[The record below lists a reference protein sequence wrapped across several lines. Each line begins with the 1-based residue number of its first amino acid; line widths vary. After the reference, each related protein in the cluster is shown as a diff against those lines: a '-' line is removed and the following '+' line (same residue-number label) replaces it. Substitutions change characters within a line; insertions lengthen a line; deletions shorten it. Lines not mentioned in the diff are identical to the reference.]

1 MSSTPKAPRPVFFE
15 DAANDRLT
23 AIITALAAE
32 VAVLSDRVHSLEATL
47 AGKSILEPGAI
58 DAYQPTAEQLAARR
72 ERHEAFNA
80 RVFYV
85 LQEELDALPPE

>member
-1 MSSTPKAPRPVFFE
+1 MSSPPKAPRPVFFE

-32 VAVLSDRVHSLEATL
+32 VAVLTDRVHSLEAAL
-47 AGKSILEPGAI
+47 ARKSVLEAGAI
-58 DAYQPTAEQLAARR
+58 DAYQPSAEELAARR

>member
-32 VAVLSDRVHSLEATL
+32 VAVLSERVHSLEAVL
-47 AGKSILEPGAI
+47 AEKAVLETGAL
-58 DAYQPTAEQLAARR
+58 DAFQPSAEQLAARR
-72 ERHEAFNA
+72 ERHEAFNQ

-85 LQEELDALPPE
+85 LEEELASLPPE